1 MKKLITR
8 SKHLLFALAALV
20 VGASPAWAETLTVC
34 DDTSTNNYVPFYGY
48 YADAVQRGQMI
59 YPSSYL
65 EDLTGKE
72 ISQMVFY
79 LKSIGTSGSNVGD
92 WIVSLA
98 TTEAETLT
106 AIDETTTLTQV
117 FSGAIT
123 HDATNKTITIKF
135 DEGFVY
141 TGNNLLVEFN
151 HPVKGGYKD
160 YTFYGVSAGEGSAY
174 TYNAKRS
181 FLPKVTFTYA
191 TPISGPG
198 LSVFS
203 DGTKIEND
211 FSYSFKLATAGTEKA
226 FTLKNPGTESITLNV
241 TATNGF
247 GATLSSNT
255 IEAKGEAALTV
266 TMAEETATGSVTIT
280 PTTTDVAPFT
290 INVSGTVKDA
300 NKVFISF
307 SDAKLPTGWTATGYS
322 NSYSSY
328 NWSFSE
334 GYASYEGG
342 LASKGTLT
350 SPALNISNGEKIFI
364 DYARYGSY
372 TYTTAGLTIEISSD
386 GTEWT
391 LIGSVDNGDINYGTW
406 NTLET
411 TVPTDAKFMRISGG
425 YIHITNI
432 YGGEEPNEPRM
443 DVTQPASLD
452 FGAITENATKTFT
465 IANTG
470 KATLAGISVTSS
482 NSSIFAITGAPTS
495 LEAGASQEVTI
506 TMSATQTGA
515 LSSEITVSATDMEDV
530 KFTVT
535 GAVVPKGL
543 MVVDFNDNALPEGWS
558 NNASNKWSFADG
570 KAYCTYA
577 AELVTPKLQ
586 ILEGDLLVITVT
598 SYDDYDNNYLEIYGS
613 ADGSTWSE
621 FEAKKYISRSQIPYG
636 SYTTLIVTDF
646 PTTTKYL
653 KFKGYYVRIDE
664 VAGLTYAP
672 NLAVTKEGETISSPA
687 IYDFGEKLNADATVT
702 YNFANAGAGTI
713 NISNVAISGAGAA
726 AYSTN
731 WTESVA
737 APFDL
742 VITRTYDGNRTG
754 VQEAVVTVTTT
765 DGDFVIN
772 VSGSDQGLNA
782 PELSIDTTPID
793 FGKLVANDTKTI
805 TVTNA
810 GTGQLSVNIASDNE
824 LFTVSPAQLADIA
837 AGESKTFDVTF
848 NYNDVA
854 GNFGAKN
861 ANITVTPTYDG
872 SSNVIISAMAYAK
885 DPAIWSEEFTN
896 DPTTDRGWTADAGWS
911 FANGVAVG
919 GGSNYLTTPYL
930 TVNGPSDELTF
941 EYEATANYTLIS
953 YYISKDHGTWSSAN
967 YIPEDYATS
976 YESLNNG
983 DKGTI
988 TITGLEAGVYQF
1000 RFKGGN
1006 YTLDNFEGLKRF
1018 IPEHDAE
1025 ISSVNIPAN
1034 GYENR
1039 KYTATVSVKE
1049 KLGKEETAT
1058 AKLYFGENEMATAEM
1073 ALTANDETTAELS
1086 FTPTE
1091 AMNSQTAKIVVT
1103 YAGGVLTSTTKS
1115 VTINPV
1121 AVYAETE
1128 TNTITSGTNHI
1139 VLKRSFISGWNT
1151 ICLPFQV
1158 NDPEAAFGTGI
1169 KVYAF
1174 DSYSATDGLSF
1185 SSIKLTNG
1193 MEAKT
1198 PYLLYIPETIN
1209 VGDLGE
1215 IFFPNAW
1222 VSTSSPEVTKGGVT
1236 FTGTYSPMEAG
1247 TLTGNYVLTTEAKI
1261 AKAGVTASMKG
1272 FRAYFTAPAGAR
1284 MIINI
1289 DGEATGI
1296 GTITTDGELE
1306 LGTMYNLQGQKVQGA
1321 QKGLYIINGKK
1332 VVRK

>member
-1 MKKLITR
+1 MKHFFNFRKSKL
-8 SKHLLFALAALV
+8 LLFSLFAMLV
-20 VGASPAWAETLTVC
+20 GGVNAAWAETITLPYSYGFEDYNLSTDGWTTANPSGKNSSEFAIVGAAKKTGSYGFRFSSYSASGENTQYLISPEF
-34 DDTSTNNYVPFYGY
+34 DAPNGILVSFEYAASSTNGTEKFRVGYSTTDTEIENFTFGDEISYNKTAWATYNNTFPKGTKYIAIYY
-48 YADAVQRGQMI
+48 YANYQYRLYVDDFNFEA
-59 YPSSYL
+59 P
-65 EDLTGKE
+65 E
-72 ISQMVFY
+72 VFEGPA
-79 LKSIGTSGSNVGD
+79 L
-92 WIVSLA
+92 
-98 TTEAETLT
+98 
-106 AIDETTTLTQV
+106 QV
-117 FSGAIT
+117 F
-123 HDATNKTITIKF
+123 D
-135 DEGFVY
+135 
-141 TGNNLLVEFN
+141 
-151 HPVKGGYKD
+151 
-160 YTFYGVSAGEGSAY
+160 GE
-174 TYNAKRS
+174 N
-181 FLPKVTFTYA
+181 
-191 TPISGPG
+191 
-198 LSVFS
+198 
-203 DGTKIEND
+203 
-211 FSYSFKLATAGTEKA
+211 KLATDYSYNFGLAHAGTEKS
-226 FTLKNPGTESITLNV
+226 FTLKNPGSESISLNI
-241 TATNGF
+241 AGTNGF
-247 GATLSSNT
+247 GVSPTTTT
-255 IEAKGEAALTV
+255 IAAGGETTLTV
-266 TMAEETATGSVTIT
+266 TMPSSSAEGTVTIT
-280 PTTTDVAPFT
+280 PTTAGVDAFT
-290 INVSGTVKDA
+290 INVSGTVKDP
-300 NKVFISF
+300 NKLFEDF
-307 SDAKLPTGWTATGYS
+307 SGNAKPEDWTATGNY
-322 NSYSSY
+322 SY
-328 NWSFSE
+328 NWSFTS
-334 GYASYEGG
+334 GYASYGG
-342 LASKGTLT
+342 YSASYAGNLT
-350 SPALNISNGEKIFI
+350 TPKLVFTAGEKFFF
-364 DYARYGSY
+364 DAKMSS
-372 TYTTAGLTIEISSD
+372 TYNATAAGMTIQTSTDGNSFSDLMTITSGEISFSA
-386 GTEWT
+386 WNSF
-391 LIGSVDNGDINYGTW
+391 SVEIPSAD
-406 NTLET
+406 
-411 TVPTDAKFMRISGG
+411 VK
-425 YIHITNI
+425 YIRFANCIYMAIDNI
-432 YGGEEPNEPRM
+432 YGGSLPIEPKME
-443 DVTQPASLD
+443 VTQPVSLD

-558 NNASNKWSFADG
+558 NNASNKWNFADG

-941 EYEATANYTLIS
+941 EYEAKANYTLIS

-1086 FTPTE
+1086 FTPNE

-1103 YAGGVLTSTTKS
+1103 YAGGELTSTTKS

-1121 AVYAETE
+1121 VIYAETE

-1247 TLTGNYVLTTEAKI
+1247 MLTGNYVLTTEAKI
-1261 AKAGVTASMKG
+1261 AKAGTSASMKG

-1296 GTITTDGELE
+1296 GTITTDGMLE
-1306 LGTMYNLQGQKVQGA
+1306 VGAMYNLQGQKVQGA